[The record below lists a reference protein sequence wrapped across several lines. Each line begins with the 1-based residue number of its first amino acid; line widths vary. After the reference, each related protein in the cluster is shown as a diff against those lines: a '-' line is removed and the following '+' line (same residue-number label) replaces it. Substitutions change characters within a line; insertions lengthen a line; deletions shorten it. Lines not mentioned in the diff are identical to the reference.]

1 MVINMTAVL
10 ICAIICFTIVALFHI
25 AASTAAKVGQK
36 EDENNDEEDE
46 HTRD

>member
-25 AASTAAKVGQK
+25 AASTVTKVGQK
-36 EDENNDEEDE
+36 EDEEDDKE
-46 HTRD
+46 DRHE

>member
-25 AASTAAKVGQK
+25 AATTATRVEKK
-36 EDENNDEEDE
+36 EDKENDEEDDRE
-46 HTRD
+46 QD

>member
-10 ICAIICFTIVALFHI
+10 ICAIICFTMVALFYI

-36 EDENNDEEDE
+36 ENEEDDKE
-46 HTRD
+46 DKCSRD

>member
-36 EDENNDEEDE
+36 EEDEDDEEE
-46 HTRD
+46 ERE